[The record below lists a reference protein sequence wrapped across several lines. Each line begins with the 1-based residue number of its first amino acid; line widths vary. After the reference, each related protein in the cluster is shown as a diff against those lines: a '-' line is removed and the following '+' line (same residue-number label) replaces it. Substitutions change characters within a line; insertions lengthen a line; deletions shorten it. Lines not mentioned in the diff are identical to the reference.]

1 MMRGCM
7 TLHSQGSMLGPYFR
21 SSWSEAD
28 VLLGALNQFE
38 PFEPGA

>member
-7 TLHSQGSMLGPYFR
+7 TLHSQGSMLGPYVR